1 MPSRS
6 PPTYTASS
14 VSGLSA
20 RPQPTNSLGPSP
32 CVPRTAVPT
41 SRRRRRS
48 AGLDRK
54 GKCCRSQ
61 PRFRSAN
68 SALEG
73 SAQARLP
80 AQGAPRN
87 GRRRRSF
94 ALSRGRDAC
103 FMSRRPKVRI
113 LHRPPLVPG
122 IARRTCQRGT
132 LSHNS
137 GPSARGFKSRSPDQP
152 SRIRDC
158 KYWNSQIYTLGSPGR
173 VRNLHRKT
181 PLERRER
188 QYRQQGTNLQGV
200 DGGS

>member
-1 MPSRS
+1 MRAANGGPDQPQASSQCRARPEGQVLSQPTAFPVRELSPGRFGASPAPSPRCAQERS
-6 PPTYTASS
+6 PPPIF
-14 VSGLSA
+14 
-20 RPQPTNSLGPSP
+20 RLG
-32 CVPRTAVPT
+32 
-41 SRRRRRS
+41 
-48 AGLDRK
+48 
-54 GKCCRSQ
+54 
-61 PRFRSAN
+61 
-68 SALEG
+68 
-73 SAQARLP
+73 
-80 AQGAPRN
+80 
-87 GRRRRSF
+87 
-94 ALSRGRDAC
+94 RGRDAC

-113 LHRPPLVPG
+113 LHRPPLVLG